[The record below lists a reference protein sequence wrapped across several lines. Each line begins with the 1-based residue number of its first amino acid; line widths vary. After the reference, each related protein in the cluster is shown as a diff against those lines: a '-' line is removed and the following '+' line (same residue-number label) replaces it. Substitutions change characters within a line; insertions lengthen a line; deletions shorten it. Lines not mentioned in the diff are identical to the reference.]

1 MLKNIYEILCK
12 SVGYRPS
19 AMINTSKIG
28 FSLKESLK
36 ETNMIVQGVDLMD
49 LYNDL
54 QQKIKE
60 LNISIKKLR
69 ETGTEYA
76 EAEKEYKIT
85 LRQEAF
91 ELRAEKGMP
100 VTLMQQVV
108 YGVPDVAEKRFVRD
122 VKEAVYKANQEA
134 INVFKLQIR
143 IIESQLQRE
152 YGNINNQ
159 Q

>member
-1 MLKNIYEILCK
+1 MLKKIYEILCK

-19 AMINTSKIG
+19 AMITTSEIG

-69 ETGTEYA
+69 ETGSDYA
-76 EAEKEYKIT
+76 EAEKGDFIQIDINQYLEMYNGSEKQIILIARPTCHYCQIAEPILQNLVYEYK
-85 LRQEAF
+85 L
-91 ELRAEKGMP
+91 
-100 VTLMQQVV
+100 
-108 YGVPDVAEKRFVRD
+108 
-122 VKEAVYKANQEA
+122 
-134 INVFKLQIR
+134 
-143 IIESQLQRE
+143 
-152 YGNINNQ
+152 NINY
-159 Q
+159 

>member
-1 MLKNIYEILCK
+1 
-12 SVGYRPS
+12 
-19 AMINTSKIG
+19 
-28 FSLKESLK
+28 
-36 ETNMIVQGVDLMD
+36 MD
-49 LYNDL
+49 LYNEL
-54 QQKIKE
+54 QKKINE

-85 LRQEAF
+85 LRNEALK
-91 ELRAEKGMP
+91 LRAEKGMP
-100 VTLMQQVV
+100 VTLIQQVV
-108 YGVPDVAEKRFVRD
+108 YGVPEVAEKRFERD

-152 YGNINNQ
+152 YGNMT
-159 Q
+159 